1 MALYKFRGDNG
12 LNGSGEIDQIIY
24 MVEELFG
31 LHGDVSNLVRNM
43 NYDHPVKLTGCD
55 YIHDDGEFT
64 GITIYKVW

>member
-43 NYDHPVKLTGCD
+43 NYENPVKITGMD
-55 YIHDDGEFT
+55 YIHDDGQFT
-64 GITIYKVW
+64 EVTIYKVW

>member
-43 NYDHPVKLTGCD
+43 NFDNPVTLTGVD
-55 YIHDDGEFT
+55 YIHDDGQFT